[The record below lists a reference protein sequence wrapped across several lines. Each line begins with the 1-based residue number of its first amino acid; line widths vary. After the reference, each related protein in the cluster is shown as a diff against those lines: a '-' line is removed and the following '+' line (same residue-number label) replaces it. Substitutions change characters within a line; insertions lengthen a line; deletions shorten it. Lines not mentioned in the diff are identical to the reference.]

1 MTGDMHLFTAVLGTM
16 VFAGFI
22 AAYMS
27 HKWDD

>member
-1 MTGDMHLFTAVLGTM
+1 MMSEMFVFMTVAGTTG
-16 VFAGFI
+16 FAGFI